1 MVKKI
6 TFEDVLIPMETP
18 ESMHEEYVQ
27 NYLKLTRNTGNLM
40 LFAGDQKIEHLNNDF
55 YGENISKD
63 DADPE
68 HLFKIAKNSKIGGFA
83 VQFGLLS
90 RYCRDYKDINY
101 IVKLNSKTNLVDVD
115 QKDPVSRVLL
125 DINDIL
131 EFKKNS
137 GVNIVGIGYT
147 IYLGSEYESEM
158 LSEASKI
165 IYEAHKG
172 GLVVILWIYP
182 RGKAVQNEKD
192 PKLIAG
198 ATGVAS
204 CLGADFVKVN
214 YPKSENPAKSFKEAV
229 MAAGKT
235 KVVCAGGSS
244 TDIESFL
251 KQLYE
256 QIHISGASG
265 NATGRNIHQKSL
277 SDAVAMC
284 NAIYAIT
291 IDGKTVSEALNIYSE
306 RKS

>member
-6 TFEDVLIPMETP
+6 SCNEVLIPLETP
-18 ESMHEEYVQ
+18 KSMHEEYIQ
-27 NYLKLTRNTGNLM
+27 NYLNLTRNTGNLM
-40 LFAGDQKIEHLNNDF
+40 LFAGDQKIEHLNEDF
-55 YGENISKD
+55 YGKDISKD
-63 DADPE
+63 DANPE
-68 HLFKIAKNSKIGGFA
+68 HLFKIAKSSKIGGFA

-90 RYCRDYKDINY
+90 RYGHDYKDINY
-101 IVKLNSKTNLVDVD
+101 IIKLNSKTNLVETN
-115 QKDPVSRVLL
+115 QKDPISRSL
-125 DINDIL
+125 ININNIL

-137 GVNIVGIGYT
+137 GINIVGVGYT
-147 IYLGSEYESEM
+147 IYLGSEYEPEM

-182 RGKAVQNEKD
+182 RGKSVENEKD
-192 PKLIAG
+192 PHLIAG

-214 YPKSENPAKSFKEAV
+214 YPKSENPAESFKEAV
-229 MAAGKT
+229 MAAGRT

-265 NATGRNIHQKSL
+265 NATGRNIHQKSF
-277 SDAVAMC
+277 SDAISMC

-291 IDGKTVSEALNIYSE
+291 IDGKTVSEALNIYNE

>member
-1 MVKKI
+1 VVKKI

-18 ESMHEEYVQ
+18 ESMHDEYVQ

-90 RYCRDYKDINY
+90 RYGQNYKDINY

-115 QKDPVSRVLL
+115 QKDPLSRALL

-137 GVNIVGIGYT
+137 GVNIVGVGYT

-214 YPKSENPAKSFKEAV
+214 YPKSENPAESFKEAV
-229 MAAGKT
+229 MAAGRT

-284 NAIYAIT
+284 NAIYAVT

>member
-1 MVKKI
+1 
-6 TFEDVLIPMETP
+6 
-18 ESMHEEYVQ
+18 
-27 NYLKLTRNTGNLM
+27 
-40 LFAGDQKIEHLNNDF
+40 
-55 YGENISKD
+55 
-63 DADPE
+63 
-68 HLFKIAKNSKIGGFA
+68 
-83 VQFGLLS
+83 LLS
-90 RYCRDYKDINY
+90 RYGQNYKDINY

-115 QKDPVSRVLL
+115 QKDPLSRALL

-137 GVNIVGIGYT
+137 GVNIVGVGYT

-214 YPKSENPAKSFKEAV
+214 YPKSENPAESFKEAV
-229 MAAGKT
+229 MAAGRT

-284 NAIYAIT
+284 NAIYAVT
-291 IDGKTVSEALNIYSE
+291 IDGKTVSEALNIYNE

>member
-27 NYLKLTRNTGNLM
+27 NYMKLTRNTGNLM

-115 QKDPVSRVLL
+115 QKDPLSRALL

-214 YPKSENPAKSFKEAV
+214 YPKSENPAESFKEAV
-229 MAAGKT
+229 MAAGRT
-235 KVVCAGGSS
+235 KVVFAGGSS